1 MKIRTLLIGLLA
13 VPVLAA
19 ALTGAAVFAGF
30 QMAGMRV
37 PEETF
42 TREGIRK
49 ILARESVVY
58 YSDGKTKVGTFF
70 EGTHRDYV
78 PFDSIPRPL
87 VDALVSAEDRN
98 YWKHGG
104 WDVSAFA
111 GAMAD
116 NLSGSKRWRGGSTLT
131 QQTAKNLFG
140 RSGPLRGKVDELI
153 NAYRLER
160 HFSKEEILEF
170 YLNQFFVVG
179 NGHGVRIAARYFFD
193 KEPREL
199 SLLECA
205 FIAGSVKGPNQYNPF
220 IQNTPE
226 KKKAALQK
234 GRYRVAYVLKQMRSQ
249 NKITEAQYRA
259 ALARPLEFHR
269 GDFRFR
275 LSTNMVKVKQLLDSP
290 EMQALLERH
299 GVEDYTAAGLQI
311 YTTLDPDIQRAAEFS
326 VYSNLWKLD
335 LLMRGYQPPR
345 DSVEVLSHFEPG
357 DFATGRVVELLV
369 RDGAPVGLRV
379 RFGAVEGRVAQRAL
393 EEFFRYWN
401 RNRTGASD
409 LPPKPAMMEF
419 ASRYLRTGSRVTI
432 SVPYRTPG
440 ELRWGG
446 KIDQLLELAQK
457 PELQGGAQVLQE
469 GRVIANVGG
478 FGNSGYDRVNQ
489 ARRQFGSAF
498 KPIVYAAA
506 LELGWQALD
515 PLPNSRQAFQ
525 IGSLIYFPKP
535 DHDPEDTVSLA
546 WAGRRSENI
555 ASVYLLYH
563 LFDKTDFSGFWDNC
577 KTLGLDPDN
586 FPNSEAFGLFVR
598 DSLGIVLDAD
608 HLRELRYRKAVE
620 DFAIDL
626 TFDGAAREA
635 EALRRLPYGLGFAAE
650 RARYARDPAG
660 PNDPE
665 NSLRIRILSRSYLDY
680 ADRALD
686 LRKRG
691 ATASTLVDGE
701 VSLETLRKLEDRL
714 RYAEEPGDRYT
725 RENLYASKDFRA
737 QAALRYVV
745 AFSRKLDITA
755 PLDRVMSFPL
765 GVNAISLGEATNA
778 YQVFQQGVHYRTRFG
793 RPQLYIEKIATSD
806 GKVIFEDYAEREDV
820 LSDRSRHMLEAI
832 LASVVRGGTG
842 QRIGRELKVSLG
854 KDGPP
859 VTVPAYGKTGT
870 TNDYRNAAFLGYMA
884 APKGPGKGFDPTS
897 GFTIGVYTGF
907 DDNKPV
913 DHRGFKGTG
922 AATAL
927 PAWLGIAQNI
937 VKLKKFQE
945 RVPLPEA
952 AASETGETGDPAMAP
967 AAPEAP
973 LFQREEYKHY
983 TVSRRT
989 GLPVNGSDESGYVED
1004 LSDELGPG
1012 GNAEK
1017 SGESASLWIRED

>member
-1 MKIRTLLIGLLA
+1 MKLRTFLLA
-13 VPVLAA
+13 SLALPVLAA
-19 ALTGAAVFAGF
+19 ALGGAAVFAGF
-30 QMAGMRV
+30 QVAGQRV

-49 ILARESVVY
+49 ILARESVVFY
-58 YSDGKTKVGTFF
+58 ADGKTKVGTFF

-104 WDVSAFA
+104 WDISAFT

-116 NLSGSKRWRGGSTLT
+116 NLSGTKKWRGGSTLT

-160 HFSKEEILEF
+160 HFTKEEILEF

-199 SLLECA
+199 TLVECA

-220 IQNTPE
+220 IKPTQAQ
-226 KKKAALQK
+226 KDAALQK

-249 NKITEAQYRA
+249 GYITEAQYNGA
-259 ALARPLEFHR
+259 MKRPLVFNR

-290 EMQALLERH
+290 EMQQILERH
-299 GVEDYTAAGLQI
+299 GVEDYTDAGLHI

-335 LLMRGYQPPR
+335 LLMRGYQPAR
-345 DSVEVLSHFEPG
+345 DSVSILSHFEPG
-357 DFATGRVVELLV
+357 DFATGRVEELV
-369 RDGAPVGLRV
+369 MQGGVPVGLRV
-379 RFGAVEGRVAQRAL
+379 RFGALEGRIAQRAL

-401 RNRTGASD
+401 RNRTGANE
-409 LPPKPAMMEF
+409 LPAKALMAEF
-419 ASRYLRTGSRVTI
+419 ATKNLQRGQRVYV

-457 PELQGGAQVLQE
+457 PELQGAAQVLQE

-478 FGNSGYDRVNQ
+478 FGNAGYDRVNQ
-489 ARRQFGSAF
+489 AKRQFGSSF

-515 PLPNSRQAFQ
+515 PLPNFRQAFQ
-525 IGSLIYFPKP
+525 SGNLIYFPQP
-535 DHDPEDTVSLA
+535 DHPPEDTVSLA

-563 LFDKTDFSGFWDNC
+563 LFDKTDFSGFWENC
-577 KTLGLDPDN
+577 RALGLDPDN
-586 FPNSEAFGLFVR
+586 FPSQGAFSNFVR
-598 DSLGIVLDAD
+598 DSLGIVLNEDYM
-608 HLRELRYRKAVE
+608 RELRYRKAVE

-626 TFDGAAREA
+626 TFDGSPREA
-635 EALRRLPYGLGFAAE
+635 ELLRRLPYGIGFAAE
-650 RARYARDPAG
+650 REKYARDPAG
-660 PNDPE
+660 SKDPE
-665 NSLRIRILSRSYLDY
+665 NALRIRILSRNYLEF
-680 ADRALD
+680 AERAAIA
-686 LRKRG
+686 RRNR
-691 ATASTLVDGE
+691 SGE
-701 VSLETLRKLEDRL
+701 TNPLMEGEISLETLRKLEERL
-714 RYAEEPGDRYT
+714 RYVEDNGERYT

-737 QAALRYVV
+737 QAALRYVT
-745 AFSRKLDITA
+745 AFSRKLDIA
-755 PLDRVMSFPL
+755 SPLDRVMSFPL
-765 GVNAISLGEATNA
+765 GVNVITLGEATNA
-778 YQVFQQGVHYRTRFG
+778 YQVFQQGARYRTRFG
-793 RPQLYIEKIATSD
+793 RPQLYIEKITTSD
-806 GKVIFEDYAEREDV
+806 GNVIFEDYAEREEV
-820 LSDRSRHMLEAI
+820 ITERTRYMLESI
-832 LASVVRGGTG
+832 LASVVKGGTG
-842 QRIGRELKVSLG
+842 QRIGRELTTTLG
-854 KDGPP
+854 KNGPRIS
-859 VTVPAYGKTGT
+859 VPAFGKTGT
-870 TNDYRNAAFLGYMA
+870 TNDYRNAAFLGYIA
-884 APKGPGKGFDPTS
+884 APKGQDKGFDPAS
-897 GFTIGVYTGF
+897 GYAIGVYTGF
-907 DDNKPV
+907 DDNKQV
-913 DHRGFKGTG
+913 NYRGFRGTG
-922 AATAL
+922 ASTAI

-937 VKLKKFQE
+937 VKLKKFPERLPAPQE
-945 RVPLPEA
+945 GTDNPAPPE
-952 AASETGETGDPAMAP
+952 TPI
-967 AAPEAP
+967 
-973 LFQREEYKHY
+973 FQRDNYKHY

-989 GLPVNGSDESGYVED
+989 GLPFTGGGETGYSED
-1004 LSDELGPG
+1004 LSDELGPQ
-1012 GNAEK
+1012 GNAEI